1 MLRHSSIVLALAL
14 SCAEPVPAAAEAPFV
29 QEYSA
34 AYTTEQGLPGNEAYA
49 VACLADGRVFAG
61 TERGLAAWRDG
72 QWGMVAGF
80 DAMPVQHLA
89 NLDANRLLL
98 IYNGQLV
105 NQEGHV
111 LAPLPA
117 GVQSASEVLCLEAF
131 PGAVF
136 LGTTRGLYA
145 LAGNRFLPRPQLNNL
160 LGRRPRVC
168 DITRSAKGVLAAATP
183 EGLFLCED
191 GLNWFQA
198 FPADGQRRWAPTD
211 VRAVAFDGEERLW
224 FASPQGA
231 GRMEAGQ
238 WRLYSGADG
247 LPCNDFTGIAAS
259 RDAVWFGTHQGAI
272 RFDGKE
278 WRYREGRRWLPDND
292 VLDIAV
298 APDGSAWF
306 ATRAGVGRIGF
317 RAMTLADKARFFE
330 DEIDARHRRT
340 PYGYVLAVQLERP
353 GDKSSWVQHDDDNDG
368 QWTGMYGAAECFAY
382 AATRDPKAKE
392 RATAAFEAL
401 RFLSQVTQG
410 GSHPAPRGFP
420 ARTIRSTGDP
430 DPNEFPEY
438 SVAADERRRDTEDPQ
453 WKVVHPRW
461 PVSEDG
467 NWYWKCDTS
476 SDELD
481 GHYFLNACYYDL
493 VAETEEEKER
503 VRAVVRDMT
512 DHLLE
517 HGLRLV
523 DWDGQ
528 PTRWANFSPESL
540 NHDPSWWE
548 ERGLNSLSILAYL
561 RAAAHITGDAKYD
574 DAADGLIRNH
584 SYATNTMFPKVQ
596 RGPGSNVQFDDEMAF
611 MNFYHLLRYEQD
623 PRLRAMFA
631 YSCFRYWQLEACER
645 NAFYNMAFAACCDGE
660 EFPAPSTPE
669 KVAVPKQCLPDALET
684 LRRYPLDLVN
694 WRHTNSRRLDI
705 LPLSPLAREP
715 GGTLGKGF
723 RIDGVVLPVDERYM
737 KQWSDDPWE
746 LNSGGDGRELAT
758 GSAFLLA
765 YYMGLYHEFIDK

>member
-1 MLRHSSIVLALAL
+1 MLRNPFVLCVLIL
-14 SCAEPVPAAAEAPFV
+14 NCAGAVQTAAGAPFA

-34 AYTTEQGLPGNEAYA
+34 AHTTEHGLPANEIYA

-61 TERGLAAWRDG
+61 TQRGLAQWRDG
-72 QWGMVAGF
+72 HWTAVAGF
-80 DAMPVQHLA
+80 DALPVRQVA
-89 NLDANRLLL
+89 TLDANRLLL
-98 IYNGQLV
+98 VYGDQVMDLEN
-105 NQEGHV
+105 HA

-117 GVQSASEVLCLEAF
+117 GVQSADEVLCLEVF

-145 LAGNRFLPRPQLNNL
+145 LAGNRFIPRPQLNNML
-160 LGRRPRVC
+160 DRRPRVC
-168 DITRSAKGVLAAATP
+168 GVARSPKGVFAAATP

-191 GLNWFQA
+191 GLNWSPT
-198 FPADGQRRWAPTD
+198 FPADGTQRWAPRD
-211 VRAVAFDGEERLW
+211 VRAVAFDESGRLW
-224 FASPQGA
+224 FACPQGVGVLEGDQWKLYT
-231 GRMEAGQ
+231 GRE
-238 WRLYSGADG
+238 G
-247 LPCNDFTGIAAS
+247 LPQSDFTSIATS
-259 RDAVWFGTHQGAI
+259 GDVVWFGTRNGAI

-278 WRYREGRRWLPDND
+278 WRYREGRRWLPSNE

-306 ATRAGVGRIGF
+306 ATQAGIGRIGF
-317 RAMTLADKARFFE
+317 RAMTLAEKARFYE

-340 PYGYVLAVQLERP
+340 PFGYVLAVQLERP
-353 GDKSSWVQHDDDNDG
+353 GDKSTWIQRDDDNDG

-382 AATRDPKAKE
+382 AATRDPKARE

-430 DPNEFPEY
+430 DPNGFPEY
-438 SVAADERRRDTEDPQ
+438 SVAADERRRDNEDPQ
-453 WKVVHPRW
+453 WKVIHPRW

-467 NWYWKCDTS
+467 KWYWKCDTS

-493 VAETEEEKER
+493 VAETEDEKER

-540 NHDPSWWE
+540 NHDPRWSE
-548 ERGLNSLSILAYL
+548 ERGLNSLSILTYL
-561 RAAAHITGDAKYD
+561 RAAAHITGDPKYAA
-574 DAADGLIRNH
+574 AADDLIRNH
-584 SYATNTMFPKVQ
+584 GYAMNVLFPKVQ

-611 MNFYHLLRYEQD
+611 MNFYHLLRYEKD
-623 PRLRAMFA
+623 PQLRAMFA
-631 YSCFRYWQLEACER
+631 YSWFRYWELEACER
-645 NAFYNMAFAACCDGE
+645 NAFYNVAFAACCEGE
-660 EFPAPSTPE
+660 EFPAPWTTE
-669 KVAVPKQCLPDALET
+669 RVTVPKRCLVDALET
-684 LRRYPLDLVN
+684 LHRFPLDLVN

-715 GGTLGKGF
+715 GGAFGKGCRF
-723 RIDGVVLPVDERYM
+723 DGVVLPVDERYI

-746 LNSGGDGRELAT
+746 LDTGGDGRELAT

-765 YYMGLYHEFIDK
+765 YYMGLYHGFIDK